1 MARVL
6 RSVLVPCPWPGM
18 VDCSGGGGG
27 GGGRVRSAVVG
38 YGHRGDI
45 LGGLSGGFVQRRCR
59 DC

>member
-18 VDCSGGGGG
+18 VDYSGGGE
-27 GGGRVRSAVVG
+27 RVRSAVVG

-45 LGGLSGGFVQRRCR
+45 LGSLSGGFVQR
-59 DC
+59 